1 MNIIII
7 IIIIGIIYI
16 GYTFYNKYTK
26 FYKNRNVLYINEELI
41 KNIKKVLINN
51 DVGLNVTTNMLNK
64 FTDLYKEKCELNTLQ
79 TFISKEIEV
88 ILEKNIKSLNNLQE
102 KYIKNHYGQKK
113 PLVFILLGNN
123 GIGKTS
129 FAMKLAKY
137 FINHNVSKE
146 KILLTSLDFFRAGA
160 FKQLEELGKIIDVK
174 VLPSKNN
181 SKGQTYDAYKYA
193 QNNDYDI
200 LIFDTSGR
208 MHTNDNLLDEIKD
221 IKKTLDTLGAH
232 TETILVMDNNFGS
245 ISISSFKAFN
255 GVITISGIV
264 LTKTDTNIGGG
275 WLVKL
280 IENNPQVN
288 LFGYVKGQNEN
299 DFSDFNLNEYSKKIV
314 NWQEL
319 KK

>member
-1 MNIIII
+1 M
-7 IIIIGIIYI
+7 
-16 GYTFYNKYTK
+16 
-26 FYKNRNVLYINEELI
+26 FYKKSGKFHKTNILYINEELI
-41 KNIKKVLINN
+41 KKIKKILINN
-51 DVGLNVTTNMLNK
+51 DVGLTITNNMIDK
-64 FTDLYKEKCELNTLQ
+64 FTDLYKHKCELHTLQ
-79 TFISKEIEV
+79 SFISKEIQL
-88 ILEKNIKSLNNLQE
+88 ILEKNIKSLNTLQD
-102 KYIKNHYGQKK
+102 KYLKNHYGQKK

-137 FINHNVSKE
+137 FINNNVPKE

-160 FKQLEELGKIIDVK
+160 FQQLEELGRSINVK

-193 QNNDYDI
+193 VNNDYDI

-208 MHTNDNLLDEIKD
+208 IHTNENLLDEIKD

-232 TETILVMDNNFGS
+232 TESILVMDNNFGS
-245 ISISSFKAFN
+245 IAISSFNAFN
-255 GVITISGIV
+255 NVINISGIV

-280 IENNPQVN
+280 IESNHQIN
-288 LFGYVKGQNEN
+288 LFGYVKGPNQD
-299 DFSDFNLNEYSKKIV
+299 DFSDFNLIEYTNKIL
-314 NWQEL
+314 NWQDL
-319 KK
+319 KS